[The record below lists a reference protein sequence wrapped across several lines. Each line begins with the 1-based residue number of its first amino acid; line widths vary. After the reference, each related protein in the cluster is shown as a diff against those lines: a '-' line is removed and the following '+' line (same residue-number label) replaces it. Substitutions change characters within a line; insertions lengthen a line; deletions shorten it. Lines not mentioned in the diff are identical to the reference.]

1 MMNNSL
7 ILDVISI
14 LISELS
20 YPTNEQEISNKISPF
35 FIEKLKNS
43 GCALLKKNNTE
54 YISLC
59 DSSFLEDNH
68 AIGKDVQQQLI
79 ELLND
84 STKKWVVI
92 DTDSNQNYGF
102 KLVGFGLLIL
112 RREYPFKAS
121 FIEELLLVI
130 NLLQLALVQ
139 VNQGDISDEA
149 KSSIGKERDLL
160 RTVIDAIPIPINVK
174 DNESRRIL
182 SNKAELKKLDL
193 RTEKE
198 VLGKLDSEI
207 HTLPKPTDESNRS
220 KYASNSKS
228 NSLKFELNTEKHS
241 VNMANEESWTLNSN
255 IPMIDKLGDT
265 NSVLNLSI
273 DITERKKLEV
283 EISRKQKIL
292 LGIALAT
299 DELLTNPNLAVGI
312 DKCLSI
318 LGATVGVDR
327 TYVYEN
333 TAFKNAENT
342 CSLKYEWS
350 SQNIHGL
357 IKDKRFQKM
366 PMSIFDSFLSD
377 LWNKEPLVVNVS
389 DLELNSNF
397 SKWFLSET
405 AKSVLL
411 IPVFKQDEI
420 WGLIGYE
427 DCSNERVWSD
437 DELLLLKNFSNSLS
451 SALVISDSRKALRSM
466 ALFTLDN
473 PDPVVRID
481 RFGSV
486 LIENK
491 PAELLNK
498 ELAQKSKNLYVLLS
512 KNINR
517 ENPTEGFEVSAGNR
531 FYRATAR
538 LSETEEYTNVY
549 FSDITK
555 QREIEQDIIET
566 NNIIRAQEEKYR
578 NIISNMNLGLLEI
591 DTDGLIQFCNQT
603 FTTMSGFELT
613 EIKEEPLKEQFF
625 WNSFWGSI
633 FNNSESSVG
642 QRSISIEILTKNK
655 RGEAKW
661 WLISSAE
668 NTNDKGE
675 RIGSI
680 GIFLDITR
688 QKALEKELEKALKS
702 STEAS
707 KAKEL
712 FLANM
717 SHEIRTPLHG
727 IIGVIREMNKSK
739 LDAVQKGYVTSATKA
754 SRHLL
759 SVVNNILDITKIE
772 TGELNLDPVHFSS
785 IELLSDVH
793 TILNSQAESKN
804 IEFLVELDE
813 NVPKTYFSDEARIRQ
828 ILINL
833 AGNAIKFTSKGYV
846 KIHAFISEKSNHVL
860 SFEISDTG
868 IGIESQYINK
878 VFEKFQQEDSS
889 ITRKFGGTG
898 LGLFVT
904 KNLVDLLGG
913 EISIQSAKGQGTKV
927 LVSLPIP
934 LGDEQL
940 VKASL
945 NIAQS
950 VSFDNAK
957 ILLVEDNDMN
967 RLVASYALNDFNVN
981 VTEAENGLKAVEL
994 LKEHTYDIILMDI
1007 QMPEMNGME
1016 ATKVIRNELKI
1027 ETPIIALSANAFKSE
1042 IDKCLEIGMNDYV
1055 TKPFEEHELIGV
1067 LAKYCSA
1074 KKRPAQK
1081 VLNSTNGVPTSELY
1095 DLKKLREMSRGN
1107 EAFVIKMLELFTTRF
1122 PAYLEE
1128 FEGFLKKNDFDAINK
1143 LAHKIKPSINDMGIY
1158 SIKQDILDLE
1168 RFKLSESSM
1177 DEFHQLLNK
1186 VTKVLSAVVA
1196 DIHENHLPK

>member
-1 MMNNSL
+1 MNNSL

-14 LISELS
+14 LIGELS
-20 YPTNEQEISNKISPF
+20 YPTNEQEILNKVAPF
-35 FIEKLKNS
+35 FIEKLKNT
-43 GCALLKKNNTE
+43 GCVLLKKNKLEYTAVCHPPLTKDTE
-54 YISLC
+54 DIPEEIRGKVIAKL
-59 DSSFLEDNH
+59 DASS
-68 AIGKDVQQQLI
+68 
-79 ELLND
+79 
-84 STKKWVVI
+84 KKWEVI
-92 DTDSNQNYGF
+92 EVDTFQYYGF
-102 KLVGFGLLIL
+102 KLAGFGLIIL
-112 RREYPFKAS
+112 GREFPFKAS
-121 FIEELLLVI
+121 FMEELLMVI
-130 NLLQLALVQ
+130 NLLQLALAQ
-139 VNQGDISDEA
+139 VNEGDISDEA
-149 KSSIGKERDLL
+149 KSNIGKERDML

-174 DNESRRIL
+174 DIEHRRIL
-182 SNKAELKKLDL
+182 SNKAELKKLDID
-193 RTEKE
+193 TENE

-207 HTLPKPTDESNRS
+207 NPVPKPSNHSKPRS
-220 KYASNSKS
+220 L
-228 NSLKFELNTEKHS
+228 LKKQSFELELN
-241 VNMANEESWTLNSN
+241 VEERTINADKENSWVLNSN
-255 IPMIDKLGDT
+255 IPITDKLGNT
-265 NSVLNLSI
+265 NSILSLSV
-273 DITERKKLEV
+273 DITERKKVEV

-318 LGATVGVDR
+318 LGSTVGVDR

-333 TAFKNAENT
+333 TMFKNAENT
-342 CSLKYEWS
+342 CSIKYEWS
-350 SQNIHGL
+350 SQNVNGVL
-357 IKDKRFQKM
+357 NDKRFQEM

-389 DLELNSNF
+389 DLAQNSNF
-397 SKWFLSET
+397 GKWFLSDS

-427 DCSNERVWSD
+427 DSTKERKWSD

-481 RFGSV
+481 RFGEV

-491 PAELLNK
+491 PAEILNK
-498 ELAQKSKNLYVLLS
+498 ELAQKTKNLYALLG
-512 KNINR
+512 KNIDK
-517 ENPTEGFEVSAGNR
+517 ENPTEVFEVTAGHK

-538 LSETEEYTNVY
+538 LSETEEYINVY

-555 QREIEQDIIET
+555 QREIEQNIIET
-566 NNIIRAQEEKYR
+566 HNVIRAQEEKYR

-591 DTDGLIQFCNQT
+591 DTSGMIQFCNQT
-603 FTTMSGFELT
+603 FTTMSGFEME
-613 EIKEEPLKEQFF
+613 EIQNEPLKNLSF
-625 WNSFWGSI
+625 WNPFWETIFKNEESI
-633 FNNSESSVG
+633 ESQS
-642 QRSISIEILTKNK
+642 SISVEILTKNK
-655 RGEAKW
+655 RGQAKW
-661 WLISSAE
+661 WLVSTAE

-688 QKALEKELEKALKS
+688 QKALEKELEQALKS

-813 NVPKTYFSDEARIRQ
+813 NVPKTYFSDESRIRQ

-846 KIHAFISEKSNHVL
+846 KIRAFISEKANRVL

-868 IGIESQYINK
+868 IGIETQYIDK

-913 EISIQSAKGQGTKV
+913 EISIQSTKGDGTKV

-934 LGDEQL
+934 LGDEKL
-940 VKASL
+940 VKVAL
-945 NIAQS
+945 NTAES

-967 RLVASYALNDFNVN
+967 RLVASYALTDFNVT
-981 VTEAENGLKAVEL
+981 VTEAVNGLEAIAL
-994 LKEHTYDIILMDI
+994 LKEHAYDIILMDI

-1074 KKRPAQK
+1074 KKKPAK
-1081 VLNSTNGVPTSELY
+1081 PVTEAKETIPTSDLY

-1107 EAFVIKMLELFTTRF
+1107 EAFVVKMLELFTTRF
-1122 PAYLEE
+1122 PAYLAE
-1128 FEGFLKKNDFDAINK
+1128 FEAYQKENDLDAINK

-1158 SIKQDILDLE
+1158 SIKQDVLDIE
-1168 RFKLSESSM
+1168 RFKLADSSI
-1177 DEFHQLLNK
+1177 DVLNDLLKK
-1186 VTKVLSAVVA
+1186 VTQVLSAVVA